1 MRTPFAVSPKARF
14 ILAALVAAAALA
26 ALSWIALAYLQPG
39 LRKAIV
45 YSGFG
50 LC

>member
-1 MRTPFAVSPKARF
+1 MRLLFSGPKIRPF
-14 ILAALVAAAALA
+14 LAALIAAAILA
-26 ALSWIALAYLQPG
+26 ALSWIALAYLQPD

>member
-1 MRTPFAVSPKARF
+1 MRLSSTIGAKARF
-14 ILAALVAAAALA
+14 ILAVWVAAAALA
-26 ALSWIALAYLQPG
+26 ALSWIALAYPQPD
-39 LRKAIV
+39 LRKAIL